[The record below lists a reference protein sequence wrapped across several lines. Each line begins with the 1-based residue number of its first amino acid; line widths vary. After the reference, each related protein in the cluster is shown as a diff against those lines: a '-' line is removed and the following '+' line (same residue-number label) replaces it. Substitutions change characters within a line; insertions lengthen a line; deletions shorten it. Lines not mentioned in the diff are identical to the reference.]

1 MPIQENFDRKKDE
14 SGKTYKRYNISQIRK
29 LVLNTKDIM
38 NIFDIISLFG
48 GLAMFLYG
56 MRLMGNGLKDSSSGA
71 LKKAMEKVTR
81 TPVTSF
87 LMGVCMT
94 AIIQSSTATIVITAG
109 LVGAG
114 IISLRNSLGIVI
126 GANVGTTV
134 TGQIIR
140 LLDMDAKGISLL
152 EFFKPSTLAPLA
164 LIIGIYI
171 IMNKKQGSSEKVGQI
186 IIGFGILFSGLLN
199 MTDTVGK
206 LTETGIIES
215 LFTMMGDNPVLGY
228 LVGAGVAF
236 VLQSSSATIG
246 ILQAFSTSGQLSFN
260 EIYAVLVGIYLGDC
274 VTTAIVC
281 NIGARANAKRVGLVN
296 ILFNLSETVLILV
309 TITIAH
315 SLGFLDWIWNV
326 TVHSGG
332 IANTNTIFNL
342 SCAIL
347 LLPMLGIYEK
357 ISKKLIKDDQDEEE
371 THSDK
376 LDALNPNFF
385 STPAIAFNACYEVL
399 LEMYQLARTNVMRS
413 FDLVKKYDEELKKKV
428 DRDENMI
435 DLMADKVNNYL
446 IQISA
451 HITSNLHIEILN
463 HYYTIIGEFEH
474 LGDKATN
481 ICEIA
486 ESMQKENIVFT
497 EQAMHELHV
506 LRELLTTVLDYTDTT
521 FRKCNAEAA
530 RHIEP
535 LEEVVDD
542 IVELLK
548 GNHMERLQNGE
559 CSVFSGTEF
568 LNLLTEVEHIS
579 DVCSNVGIATVA
591 RVTPEMKHQIHDYLS
606 VLHSGNDE
614 SFNKEYQ
621 EARKKYMDLL
631 KKNVPEKVKAAGA
644 AGQKKEMKL

>member
-1 MPIQENFDRKKDE
+1 MD
-14 SGKTYKRYNISQIRK
+14 
-29 LVLNTKDIM
+29 
-38 NIFDIISLFG
+38 IFDVISLFG

-56 MRLMGNGLKDSSSGA
+56 MRLMGSGLKDSSSGT
-71 LKKAMEKVTR
+71 LKKAMEKVTS
-81 TPVTSF
+81 TPVTAF
-87 LMGVCMT
+87 LMGVGMT

-140 LLDMDAKGISLL
+140 LLDMDAKGISFL

-171 IMNKKQGSSEKVGQI
+171 IMNKKQGGSQKAGQI

-199 MTDTVGK
+199 MTETVGK

-215 LFTMMGDNPVLGY
+215 LFTMMGDNPFLGY
-228 LVGAGVAF
+228 AVGAGVAF

-281 NIGARANAKRVGLVN
+281 NIGARSDAKRVGLVN
-296 ILFNLSETVLILV
+296 IMFNLSETVLILA

-315 SLGFLDWIWNV
+315 AMGWLDLIW
-326 TVHSGG
+326 TSTIHSGG

-342 SCAIL
+342 TCAIL
-347 LLPMLGIYEK
+347 LLPMLGVYEK
-357 ISKKLIKDDQDEEE
+357 LSRRIVKDDPEDED
-371 THSDK
+371 THSEK
-376 LDALNPNFF
+376 LNALNPVFF

-399 LEMYQLARTNVMRS
+399 VEMYQLARNNLMRA
-413 FDLVKKYDEELKKKV
+413 FDLVSTFDAATKGKIDHDEDV
-428 DRDENMI
+428 I

-446 IQISA
+446 TQISA
-451 HITSNLHIEILN
+451 HITSSNHIEILN
-463 HYYTIIGEFEH
+463 HYYTVIGEFEH
-474 LGDKATN
+474 LGDMATN
-481 ICEIA
+481 ICDIA
-486 ESMQKENIVFT
+486 ESMEEEKIVFT
-497 EQAMHELHV
+497 QQAMQELNV
-506 LRELLTTVLDYTDTT
+506 LRELLMTVLDYTDQT
-521 FRKCNAEAA
+521 FRKCNVEAA

-542 IVELLK
+542 MVELLR
-548 GNHMERLQNGE
+548 GNHMSRLQNGE

-568 LNLLTEVEHIS
+568 LNLLTEVEHVS

-591 RVTPEMKHQIHDYLS
+591 RVTPSMKHQIHNYLS
-606 VLHSGNDE
+606 ELHSGKDE
-614 SFNKEYQ
+614 GFNREYK
-621 EARKKYMDLL
+621 EARERYFRLL
-631 KKNVPEKVKAAGA
+631 GVKDTN
-644 AGQKKEMKL
+644 